1 MEQHMSHTCPYCGQ
15 TFPLIEGYTYSE
27 QCVVFSP
34 GKVQQDDGILRMAS
48 PDFAGCVQLQY
59 PAPVTET
66 VWVHF
71 KVCPNCWNTSLEVST
86 VGGSLKS
93 KSFVYPTS
101 TVKQYPNYVPEQIRT
116 DYTEA
121 FLIASISPKA
131 SATLSRRCLQGILRD
146 FWGITPEFWDSHTD
160 LKREVRLKESC
171 KANLWQEIKAV
182 EQLGGVPEPIIAAFK
197 QLKDIGNIGAH
208 PETDVNL
215 IVDVEPGEAEALV
228 SLVDLIIRLTYIQ
241 RNTDE
246 ELLRKVEGIAS
257 KKAEQRGG
265 TK

>member
-15 TFPLIEGYTYSE
+15 TFPLIEGFTYSE
-27 QCVVFSP
+27 QCVDFAP
-34 GKVQQDDGILRMAS
+34 GKVERDEGILRMAS
-48 PDFAGCVQLQY
+48 PHFVGGHKG
-59 PAPVTET
+59 PMPNRET
-66 VWVHF
+66 VWIRF

-101 TVKQYPNYVPEQIRT
+101 TVKQYPDYVPEQIRT

-160 LKREVRLKESC
+160 LKKEVRLKESG

-182 EQLGGVPEPIIAAFK
+182 EQLGSVPAPIIAAFK

-246 ELLRKVEGIAS
+246 ELLRQVEGIAS